1 MLALMNSKNLI
12 AACST
17 NMHKLVIEIYRIVK
31 ELIGA
36 TADVQ
41 IRLEELEEYS
51 HPPIDWEEIIHSN
64 TERIES
70 LERKLLEKNSEQLD
84 NKNRRL

>member
-1 MLALMNSKNLI
+1 MNSKNLT

-17 NMHKLVIEIYRIVK
+17 NMNKLVIEIYKIVK

-36 TADVQ
+36 IADIQ
-41 IRLEELEEYS
+41 MRLEELEEYS

>member
-1 MLALMNSKNLI
+1 
-12 AACST
+12 
-17 NMHKLVIEIYRIVK
+17 MHKLVIEIYRIVK

-51 HPPIDWEEIIHSN
+51 HPSMNWEEIIHSN
-64 TERIES
+64 VERIES

-84 NKNRRL
+84 SKNRRL

>member
-1 MLALMNSKNLI
+1 MLALMNKPNLV

-64 TERIES
+64 IERIES
-70 LERKLLEKNSEQLD
+70 LERKLLEEDSKQLD

>member
-1 MLALMNSKNLI
+1 MR
-12 AACST
+12 
-17 NMHKLVIEIYRIVK
+17 KLVIEIYKIVK

-36 TADVQ
+36 VADVQ

-64 TERIES
+64 IERIEY

>member
-1 MLALMNSKNLI
+1 
-12 AACST
+12 
-17 NMHKLVIEIYRIVK
+17 MHKLVIEIYKIVT

-64 TERIES
+64 IERIES
-70 LERKLLEKNSEQLD
+70 LERKLLEEDSKQLD
-84 NKNRRL
+84 SKNRRL

>member
-1 MLALMNSKNLI
+1 
-12 AACST
+12 
-17 NMHKLVIEIYRIVK
+17 MHKLVIEIYKIVK

-36 TADVQ
+36 VADVQ

-64 TERIES
+64 IERIEL
-70 LERKLLEKNSEQLD
+70 LERKLLEEDSKQLD
-84 NKNRRL
+84 SKNRRL

>member
-1 MLALMNSKNLI
+1 MNKKNLI

-17 NMHKLVIEIYRIVK
+17 NIHKLVIEIYRIVK
-31 ELIGA
+31 DLIGA
-36 TADVQ
+36 VADVQ

>member
-1 MLALMNSKNLI
+1 MN
-12 AACST
+12 
-17 NMHKLVIEIYRIVK
+17 KLVIEIYKIVK

-36 TADVQ
+36 IADIQ
-41 IRLEELEEYS
+41 IRVEELEEYS

>member
-1 MLALMNSKNLI
+1 
-12 AACST
+12 
-17 NMHKLVIEIYRIVK
+17 MHKLVIEIYKIVT

-64 TERIES
+64 IERIEL
-70 LERKLLEKNSEQLD
+70 LERKLLEEDSEQLD

>member
-1 MLALMNSKNLI
+1 MR
-12 AACST
+12 
-17 NMHKLVIEIYRIVK
+17 KLVIEIYKIVT

-64 TERIES
+64 IERIEL
-70 LERKLLEKNSEQLD
+70 LERKLLEEDSKQLD

>member
-1 MLALMNSKNLI
+1 
-12 AACST
+12 
-17 NMHKLVIEIYRIVK
+17 MHKLVIEIYKIVK

-64 TERIES
+64 IERIEL
-70 LERKLLEKNSEQLD
+70 LERKLLEEDSKQLD
-84 NKNRRL
+84 SKNRRL

>member
-1 MLALMNSKNLI
+1 
-12 AACST
+12 
-17 NMHKLVIEIYRIVK
+17 MHKLVIEIYKIVK

-36 TADVQ
+36 MADIQ

-64 TERIES
+64 TERIEL
-70 LERKLLEKNSEQLD
+70 LERKLLEEDSKQLD
-84 NKNRRL
+84 SKDRRL

>member
-1 MLALMNSKNLI
+1 MNSKNLT

-17 NMHKLVIEIYRIVK
+17 NMNKLVIEIYKIVK

-36 TADVQ
+36 IADIQ
-41 IRLEELEEYS
+41 IRIEELEEYS

>member
-1 MLALMNSKNLI
+1 MN
-12 AACST
+12 
-17 NMHKLVIEIYRIVK
+17 KLVIEIYKIVK

-36 TADVQ
+36 IAYIQ
-41 IRLEELEEYS
+41 MRLEELEEYS

>member
-1 MLALMNSKNLI
+1 M
-12 AACST
+12 
-17 NMHKLVIEIYRIVK
+17 NMHKLVIEIYKIVK

>member
-1 MLALMNSKNLI
+1 M
-12 AACST
+12 
-17 NMHKLVIEIYRIVK
+17 NMHKVLIEIYKIVK

-36 TADVQ
+36 TAVVQ

-64 TERIES
+64 IERIEL
-70 LERKLLEKNSEQLD
+70 LERKLLEEDSKQLD

>member
-1 MLALMNSKNLI
+1 MNSKNLT

-17 NMHKLVIEIYRIVK
+17 NMNKLVIEIYRIVK

-84 NKNRRL
+84 NKNIRL

>member
-1 MLALMNSKNLI
+1 
-12 AACST
+12 
-17 NMHKLVIEIYRIVK
+17 MHKLVIEIYKIVE

-36 TADVQ
+36 VADVQ

-64 TERIES
+64 AERIES
-70 LERKLLEKNSEQLD
+70 LERKLIEEDSKQLD

>member
-1 MLALMNSKNLI
+1 MR
-12 AACST
+12 
-17 NMHKLVIEIYRIVK
+17 KLVLEIYKIVK

-64 TERIES
+64 IERIEL
-70 LERKLLEKNSEQLD
+70 LERKLLEEDSKQLD

>member
-1 MLALMNSKNLI
+1 
-12 AACST
+12 
-17 NMHKLVIEIYRIVK
+17 MHKLVIEIYSIVK

-64 TERIES
+64 IERIES
-70 LERKLLEKNSEQLD
+70 LERKLLEEDSEQLD
-84 NKNRRL
+84 SKNRRL

>member
-1 MLALMNSKNLI
+1 MNSKTLT

-64 TERIES
+64 IERIEL

>member
-1 MLALMNSKNLI
+1 MN
-12 AACST
+12 
-17 NMHKLVIEIYRIVK
+17 KLVIEIYKIVK

-36 TADVQ
+36 IADIQ
-41 IRLEELEEYS
+41 IRIEELEEYS

-64 TERIES
+64 TKRIES

>member
-1 MLALMNSKNLI
+1 MN
-12 AACST
+12 
-17 NMHKLVIEIYRIVK
+17 KLVIEIYKIVK

-36 TADVQ
+36 IADIQ
-41 IRLEELEEYS
+41 MRLEELAEYS

>member
-1 MLALMNSKNLI
+1 MN
-12 AACST
+12 
-17 NMHKLVIEIYRIVK
+17 KLVIEIYKIVK

-36 TADVQ
+36 IADIQ
-41 IRLEELEEYS
+41 MRLEELEEYS